1 MSKVFRLHQD
11 NNTLIDWQQ
20 SQPYSTNVINQIPDP
35 NGATARNE
43 ITSIPSPFARIDLV
57 KNAFKEVCSLGLDG
71 DTIYHKMV
79 SDSLDVGQIFFNYPK
94 YKNLVN
100 VVCWDKTND
109 LQALIQSPIVSHRVV
124 GETLDMYMQQDGRTY
139 NFSNMQRI
147 YMLQYIGP
155 GINNHKIIGATS
167 PCTLFFSSAND
178 LSDIANHISFDGNDK
193 PFDGQYQPLYKRDVE
208 YVKYLC
214 ALRASYPNFAIE
226 FAEIN
231 DYIELSINELS
242 KAPNNQVHINQIR
255 TFNANTISN
264 YTQLIVNN
272 NNVDVINGI
281 TLCEVP
287 KVQIKSDFEIHSKIF
302 NGNQKPLVLP
312 IEKGNQYSSLT
323 YTSTVWNSNNS
334 APYIDNNNDWEKRKL
349 PITGDAHPY
358 LTISDFLEDNIVK
371 MPYRINEK
379 DYYDGGFNAISVDNE
394 SYLLPLKKLFFDFF
408 TVDDLL
414 GTLSN
419 GQKMFEFRSNA
430 GGVAVILRI
439 PIQKN
444 YCIEYK
450 RLYLNNNPADISNNQ
465 GGVIVKKFGLGI
477 LPPVKMDDNLSHYR
491 IALFE
496 KGDGNVVLTPYCG
509 KEEVTAVKVVHTP
522 KNNRNSGVESYII
535 EKKSFDRLE
544 LAIGSNVG
552 VLIPILRPAV
562 GNKEFVFAVDFGTTN
577 THIEYSRDNI
587 PSKAFEIGAN
597 DIQISKLHT
606 NYQLDIDIATSFDR
620 YLIPSIIDGNEY
632 GYPMRTALAESNFIN
647 YDKSVYS
654 MAHAHIPFKYE
665 KEVCSKYY
673 TVKTNLK
680 WSNEERMRVWLY
692 IENIIILLRNKV
704 LLNDGDLSK
713 TQIKWFYPT
722 SMVRHQIDA
731 LERIWRELYKKYF
744 GGNDQ
749 NVIGIPESIAPY
761 RYYKTTKGAQSSV
774 LTIDIG
780 GETSDVF
787 VVEDTKAKM
796 MSSFRFA
803 SNAIFGDAFG
813 YNSDNNG
820 FVSKYFDKIRSVL
833 ETNGL
838 NTLQNALEDIVT
850 QKKSS
855 DIVAFFYALS
865 NNKDVKKQDITALD
879 FHDKLSNDDCLKY
892 VFVVFYASLL
902 YFIAKEMKAKGL
914 KKPLTIAFSGNGSN
928 SIKVLTNNT
937 DTLMKFAKMIFED
950 VYDIPY
956 EKGEILEVI
965 CEENP
970 KTATCKGGILT
981 SSNDVNFDPDTLK
994 FNLLGIDSDKTIDNY
1009 RYIDVNDGIINSVVD
1024 RVESM
1029 IDYILSPEKI
1039 DFYIKNF
1046 GVNQGK
1052 SGIINELCKIR
1063 LKEYAKSALDARK
1076 DELQTWNADETC
1088 RLEETLFFFPVIGML
1103 NNLAR
1108 EMAK

>member
-20 SQPYSTNVINQIPDP
+20 SQPYSTNVINQIKDP
-35 NGATARNE
+35 NGATSRNE

-57 KNAFKEVCSLGLDG
+57 KNAFKEVNVLGLDG
-71 DTIYHKMV
+71 NTIYHKMV

-94 YKNLVN
+94 FKNLVN
-100 VVCWDKTND
+100 VVYWDKTND
-109 LQALIQSPIVSHRVV
+109 LQGLKQSQIASHRVV
-124 GETLDMYMQQDGRTY
+124 GETLEMYMQQDGSTY
-139 NFSNMQRI
+139 NFNKMQRI

-155 GINNHKIIGATS
+155 QCKINDIIGATS

-178 LSDIANHISFDGNDK
+178 LSRISNYISFDGNDK
-193 PFDGQYQPLYKRDVE
+193 PFDNQYQPLYKRDIE

-214 ALRASYPNFAIE
+214 ALRASYPMFAIE
-226 FAEIN
+226 FSEVN
-231 DYIELSINELS
+231 DYINLTINKLGQDI
-242 KAPNNQVHINQIR
+242 NNQGFVNQIS
-255 TFNANTISN
+255 TFNPSTINN
-264 YTQLIVNN
+264 YTKLIVNN

-414 GTLSN
+414 GTLPN
-419 GQKMFEFRSNA
+419 GQRMFEFRSNA
-430 GGVAVILRI
+430 GGVVVILRI
-439 PIQKN
+439 PIQRN

-450 RLYLNNNPADISNNQ
+450 RLYLNNNPADILNNQ

-491 IALFE
+491 IVLFE

-509 KEEVTAVKVVHTP
+509 KEEVTAAKVVHTP

-606 NYQLDIDIATSFDR
+606 DYQLDIDIATSFDR

-950 VYDIPY
+950 VYDVPY

-1052 SGIINELCKIR
+1052 SSIINELCKIR

>member
-20 SQPYSTNVINQIPDP
+20 SQPYSTNVINQIEDP
-35 NGATARNE
+35 NGATSRNE

-57 KNAFKEVCSLGLDG
+57 KNAFKEVNTLGLDG
-71 DTIYHKMV
+71 GTIYHKMV

-109 LQALIQSPIVSHRVV
+109 LQALIQSSIASHRVV
-124 GETLDMYMQQDGRTY
+124 GETLAMYMQQDGGTY

-155 GINNHKIIGATS
+155 KCKINDIIGATS

-178 LSDIANHISFDGNDK
+178 LSRISNYISFDGNDK
-193 PFDGQYQPLYKRDVE
+193 PFDRQYQPLYKRDIE

-255 TFNANTISN
+255 TFDANTISN
-264 YTQLIVNN
+264 YTQLVVNN

-281 TLCEVP
+281 TLCEAP
-287 KVQIKSDFEIHSKIF
+287 KVQIKSDFEINSVIF

-312 IEKGNQYSSLT
+312 VVKGNQYSSLT
-323 YTSTVWNSNNS
+323 YTTAKWNPNSS
-334 APYIDNNNDWEKRKL
+334 APYFDNNPLTQRIL
-349 PITGDAHPY
+349 PITGDDYPY
-358 LTISDFLEDNIVK
+358 LTISDFLEDNIIK
-371 MPYRINEK
+371 MPYRINDK
-379 DYYDGGFNAISVDNE
+379 DYFDGGFNAISSNNE

-414 GTLSN
+414 GTLPN
-419 GQKMFEFRSNA
+419 GQKMFEFRSIA
-430 GGVAVILRI
+430 SGVTVVLRI

-465 GGVIVKKFGLGI
+465 GGVIEKKFGLGI
-477 LPPVKMDDNLSHYR
+477 LPPVKIDSNLSHYR

-496 KGDGNVVLTPYCG
+496 KGDKNVVLTPYFG
-509 KEEVTAVKVVHTP
+509 NDPVTAVKVVHTP

-535 EKKSFDRLE
+535 EQQSFDRIE
-544 LAIGSNVG
+544 LSVGSSMG

-562 GNKEFVFAVDFGTTN
+562 GNKAFVFAVDFGTTN
-577 THIEYSRDNI
+577 THIEYSRDNN
-587 PSKAFEIGAN
+587 PSKSFEIGAN

-606 NYQLDIDIATSFDR
+606 DYQLDIDIATSFDR
-620 YLIPSIIDGNEY
+620 YMIPPIIDGNEY
-632 GYPMRTALAESNFIN
+632 GYPMRTVLAESNLIN

-673 TVKTNLK
+673 TIKTNLK
-680 WSNEERMRVWLY
+680 WSNEERKRVSLY

-704 LLNDGDLSK
+704 LLNDGDLLK

-731 LERIWRELYKKYF
+731 LENIWCELYKKYF
-744 GGNDQ
+744 GGDVQ

-761 RYYKTTKGAQSSV
+761 RYYKTTRGAQSSV

-787 VVEDTKAKM
+787 VVEDSNPKM

-813 YNSDNNG
+813 YNSDSNG
-820 FVSKYFDKIRSVL
+820 FVSKYLDKIISVL
-833 ETNGL
+833 KTNSL
-838 NTLQNALEDIVT
+838 NTLQNALDDIVT

-865 NNKDVKKQDITALD
+865 NNKDVRKQDITALD

-937 DTLMKFAKMIFED
+937 GTLKKFAKMIFEE
-950 VYDIPY
+950 VYNIPY
-956 EKGEILEVI
+956 GKDETLDVI
-965 CEENP
+965 CEESP

-981 SSNDVNFDPDTLK
+981 SGNDIDFDPDTLK

-1009 RYIDVNDGIINSVVD
+1009 RYIDVNDGFINSVVA

-1052 SGIINELCKIR
+1052 SSIINELCKIR

-1076 DELQTWNADETC
+1076 DELKTWNADETC
-1088 RLEETLFFFPVIGML
+1088 KLEETIFFFPVIGML

>member
-1 MSKVFRLHQD
+1 MSKVFRLHSG

-57 KNAFKEVCSLGLDG
+57 KNAFKEVCALGLDG
-71 DTIYHKMV
+71 NTIYHKMV
-79 SDSLDVGQIFFNYPK
+79 SDSLDVGQIFFYYPR

-100 VVCWDKTND
+100 VVCWDRTND
-109 LQALIQSPIVSHRVV
+109 LQALRQSSIASHKIVAD
-124 GETLDMYMQQDGRTY
+124 TLDMYMQQDGRTY
-139 NFSNMQRI
+139 NFDNMQRI

-155 GINNHKIIGATS
+155 QCKVNNDIIGATS

-178 LSDIANHISFDGNDK
+178 LSRISNYIPFDGNDK
-193 PFDGQYQPLYKRDVE
+193 PFDNQYQPLYKRDEE
-208 YVKYLC
+208 YIKYLY
-214 ALRASYPNFAIE
+214 ALRVSYPNFAIE

-231 DYIELSINELS
+231 DYISQTINELS
-242 KAPNNQVHINQIR
+242 KNPNNQNLINQIR
-255 TFNANTISN
+255 TFNANTIGN
-264 YTQLIVNN
+264 YTKLIVNN

-287 KVQIKSDFEIHSKIF
+287 VGQIESDFEINSKIY
-302 NGNQKPLVLP
+302 NGDQKPLVLP
-312 IEKGNQYSSLT
+312 IDKGNQYSALR
-323 YTSTVWNSNNS
+323 YTTANWNNNIS
-334 APYIDNNNDWEKRKL
+334 APYSDSNDWNKRTL
-349 PITGDAHPY
+349 PFANNSYPY
-358 LTISDFLEDNIVK
+358 LTISDFLEDNIIK
-371 MPYRINEK
+371 MPYRMNK
-379 DYYDGGFNAISVDNE
+379 DDYFDGGFNAVSDDNE

-414 GTLSN
+414 GTLPN
-419 GQKMFEFRSNA
+419 GQRMFEFRSNA
-430 GGVAVILRI
+430 GGVVVILRI
-439 PIQKN
+439 PIQRN

-450 RLYLNNNPADISNNQ
+450 RLYLNNNPADILNNQ

-577 THIEYSRDNI
+577 THIEYSRDNN
-587 PSKAFEIGAN
+587 PSKSFEIGAN

-606 NYQLDIDIATSFDR
+606 DYQLDIDIATSFDR
-620 YLIPSIIDGNEY
+620 YMIPPIIDGNEY
-632 GYPMRTALAESNFIN
+632 GYPMRTVLAESNFIN

-673 TVKTNLK
+673 TIKTNLK
-680 WSNEERMRVWLY
+680 WSNEERRRVSLY

-731 LERIWRELYKKYF
+731 LENIWCELYKKYF
-744 GGNDQ
+744 GGDVQ

-761 RYYKTTKGAQSSV
+761 RYYKTTRGAQSSV

-787 VVEDTKAKM
+787 VVEDSNPKM

-813 YNSDNNG
+813 YNSDSNG
-820 FVSKYFDKIRSVL
+820 FVSKYLDKIISVL
-833 ETNGL
+833 KTNSL
-838 NTLQNALEDIVT
+838 NTLQNALDDIVT

-865 NNKDVKKQDITALD
+865 NNKDVKKQNITALD

-937 DTLMKFAKMIFED
+937 GTLMKFAKMIFED

-1052 SGIINELCKIR
+1052 SSIINELCKIR

-1076 DELQTWNADETC
+1076 DELKTWNADETC
-1088 RLEETLFFFPVIGML
+1088 KLEETIFFFPVIGML

-1108 EMAK
+1108 EIAK

>member
-20 SQPYSTNVINQIPDP
+20 SQPYSTNVINQIADP
-35 NGATARNE
+35 NGATSRNE

-264 YTQLIVNN
+264 YTQLVVNN

-281 TLCEVP
+281 TLCEAP
-287 KVQIKSDFEIHSKIF
+287 KVQIKSDFEINSVIF
-302 NGNQKPLVLP
+302 NGDKKPLVLP
-312 IEKGNQYSSLT
+312 VDKGNQYSSLT
-323 YTSTVWNSNNS
+323 YTTAKWNPNNS
-334 APYIDNNNDWEKRKL
+334 APYFDNMEWGNRTL
-349 PITGDAHPY
+349 PTTSDSHPY
-358 LTISDFLEDNIVK
+358 LTISDFLEDNIIK
-371 MPYRINEK
+371 MPYRINDK
-379 DYYDGGFNAISVDNE
+379 DYFDGGFNAISSNNE

-408 TVDDLL
+408 TVDNLL
-414 GTLSN
+414 GTLPN
-419 GQKMFEFRSNA
+419 GQKMFEFRSIA
-430 GGVAVILRI
+430 SGVTVVLRI

-450 RLYLNNNPADISNNQ
+450 RLYLNNNPADLSNNQ
-465 GGVIVKKFGLGI
+465 GGVIEKKFGLGI
-477 LPPVKMDDNLSHYR
+477 LPPVKIDSNLSHYR

-496 KGDGNVVLTPYCG
+496 KGDKNVVLTPYRG
-509 KEEVTAVKVVHTP
+509 NDPVTAVKVVHTP

-535 EKKSFDRLE
+535 EKQSFDRIE
-544 LAIGSNVG
+544 LSVGSSMG

-577 THIEYSRDNI
+577 THIEYSRDNN
-587 PSKAFEIGAN
+587 PSKSFEIGAN
-597 DIQISKLHT
+597 DIQIAKLHT

-673 TVKTNLK
+673 TIKTNLK
-680 WSNEERMRVWLY
+680 WSNEERKRVSLY

-704 LLNDGDLSK
+704 LLNDGDLLN

-731 LERIWRELYKKYF
+731 LEKIWYELYKKYF
-744 GGNDQ
+744 GGDVQ

-865 NNKDVKKQDITALD
+865 NNKDVKKKDITALD

-1052 SGIINELCKIR
+1052 SSIINELCKIR